1 MDARGFVSK
10 KARLE
15 KADRKKDAP
24 WLMKKG
30 SIVRLQQSGCD
41 VKSRKAKENPANL
54 TCSSLYWEVIAI
66 IPGRGHDL
74 GKILRDLLGALQETI
89 QNNIRSAVGTPLDS
103 GRLREAVIRF
113 AANPY

>member
-1 MDARGFVSK
+1 LQYPHHDRLLQAVAAKRMDARGFVSK

-74 GKILRDLLGALQETI
+74 GKILRDLLGPGRKPSKTTLD
-89 QNNIRSAVGTPLDS
+89 RPLE
-103 GRLREAVIRF
+103 LR
-113 AANPY
+113 